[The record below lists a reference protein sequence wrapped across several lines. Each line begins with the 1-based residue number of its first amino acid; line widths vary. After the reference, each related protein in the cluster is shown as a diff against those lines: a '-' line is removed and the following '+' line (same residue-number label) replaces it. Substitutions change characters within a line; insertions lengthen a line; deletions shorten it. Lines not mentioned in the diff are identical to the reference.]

1 MRSLL
6 ITEWQWPFLIVLRNI
21 SPLTKT
27 FLRTQ
32 QTLSWPLPSKGICK
46 DSCSR
51 LQVGGCKYYL
61 HRRNPTL
68 NFPRSQYVVYP
79 AWAAGWY
86 WARPGDHWSDWNIKK
101 RKLDHSFILQSRFQR
116 NITDGDFEF
125 LKFLSHDDLTAR
137 STGLPKTCCETSR
150 A

>member
-1 MRSLL
+1 M
-6 ITEWQWPFLIVLRNI
+6 LRNI
-21 SPLTKT
+21 SPLTET

-32 QTLSWPLPSKGICK
+32 QTLNWPLPSKGICK

-61 HRRNPTL
+61 QRRNPTL

-86 WARPGDHWSDWNIKK
+86 WARPGDLIEIL
-101 RKLDHSFILQSRFQR
+101 RKGSLVILLFPSR
-116 NITDGDFEF
+116 GS
-125 LKFLSHDDLTAR
+125 K
-137 STGLPKTCCETSR
+137 ETSLTVTLSFSSSCR
-150 A
+150 MTISLQGQQDFQKHVVKPPEPRLLLINIVC

>member
-1 MRSLL
+1 M
-6 ITEWQWPFLIVLRNI
+6 LRNI
-21 SPLTKT
+21 SPLTET

-61 HRRNPTL
+61 QRRNPTL

-86 WARPGDHWSDWNIKK
+86 WARPGDLIEIL
-101 RKLDHSFILQSRFQR
+101 RKGSLIILLFQSRFQR